1 MKAKRL
7 LEILQDFEYPH
18 VNEAVEIRTVTGWR
32 NLCLPEEKVSTMV
45 WFLGFVI
52 GDVDFD
58 IENLRETPDPDLSC
72 DGKIV
77 EIEGIK
83 YELREVK

>member
-7 LEILQDFEYPH
+7 LEIIRDFEYPH
-18 VNEAVEIRTVTGWR
+18 VNEAVQIKTATDWR
-32 NLCLPEEKVSTMV
+32 QLCLMESKVETLE
-45 WFLGFVI
+45 WFLGFAV

-58 IENLRETPDPDLSC
+58 IENLREMPDPDLSC